1 METLIT
7 YRMMGSVQQGLS
19 GQTGTLTGD
28 DLLKMARALQW
39 SGTLVLSSGLLSTS
53 KESETHGMLLV
64 LLETGEERQRQTLGR
79 VDTLADSL
87 SFHFY
92 SHSVYSNAMNS
103 VPLLPSRFP
112 QSVLPLM
119 RAIPVLG
126 ASQFVMPKQLDLKVV
141 LESLQT
147 EGFTGYLSLGK
158 AIEQGL
164 ILLHQG
170 HIAAA
175 VYENDGYVREGSDAL
190 RLLRRASLFGA
201 AELELMKLEP
211 FLLRSMLGLA
221 LSVIGKDAGVLNT
234 TGGLESGELGY
245 TFILQGQPLL
255 RVVIELHGRVGFYE
269 AVSNVP
275 DLVMPDEPIGWEQQR
290 YQLTLRG
297 RDALNPMTSLSMEFQ
312 SLHGKQ
318 GKRLLEQLSKGLNA
332 EKLSESLVMT
342 ISDLKPVLE
351 RLEREG
357 LIRHVN
363 AL

>member
-1 METLIT
+1 VS
-7 YRMMGSVQQGLS
+7 YDKNVQQGFS
-19 GQTGTLTGD
+19 GQTGHLTGE
-28 DLLKMARALQW
+28 DLLKMARQLQW

-53 KESETHGMLLV
+53 KESDTHGMMLI
-64 LLETGEERQRQTLGR
+64 LLEAGQERERRSLGR
-79 VDTLADSL
+79 IDSL
-87 SFHFY
+87 SDNLGFHLY
-92 SHSVYSNAMNS
+92 QHTVYSNAINS

-119 RAIPVLG
+119 RSIPVLG
-126 ASQFVMPKQLDLKVV
+126 VSSFVMPKQLDLKML
-141 LESLQT
+141 LESLQA
-147 EGFTGYLSLGK
+147 EGFTGYLSVGK

-164 ILLHQG
+164 VLLHQG

-190 RLLRRASLFGA
+190 RLLRRASLFGM

-211 FLLRSMLGLA
+211 FLIRSLLGLA
-221 LSVIGKDAGVLNT
+221 LSVIGKDTKGD
-234 TGGLESGELGY
+234 GLESGELGY
-245 TFILQGQPLL
+245 TFVHGGQPLL

-269 AVSNVP
+269 AVTNVP
-275 DLVMPDEPIGWEQQR
+275 DLIMPDEPIGWEQQR

-297 RDALNPMTSLSMEFQ
+297 RDALNPMTSLSMDFQ
-312 SLHGKQ
+312 SNYGKQ

-342 ISDLKPVLE
+342 ISDLKPMIE

-363 AL
+363 SL